1 MFSEFNQCNGIYLYT
16 PLELHTG
23 CPNGSSVASPDHS
36 IPRKREHGALSLANT
51 HYKAQESQ
59 VWPAISAAT
68 DINVPETNNLS
79 GFIDD

>member
-1 MFSEFNQCNGIYLYT
+1 
-16 PLELHTG
+16 
-23 CPNGSSVASPDHS
+23 
-36 IPRKREHGALSLANT
+36 LSLANT